1 MEGKPITTFLI
12 TALILWGVYLWRQG
26 RLGQVQMLPHPKE
39 AAASLTP
46 GPAFVGPPAPVSSGS
61 HLSPILPMMPGWMGG
76 SPPVLPPV
84 TGYSGG
90 LPQ

>member
-1 MEGKPITTFLI
+1 MQGKPITTFLI
-12 TALILWGVYLWRQG
+12 VALILWGVYLWRQG
-26 RLGQVQMLPHPKE
+26 RLGQVQMLPHP
-39 AAASLTP
+39 AQAASSLP
-46 GPAFVGPPAPVSSGS
+46 GLVGPPAPVSSGS

-90 LPQ
+90 NPQ